1 MFDLI
6 INSPLF
12 DGEIFGLIDN
22 GILFLLAILGINL
35 DKRLGGSGLNGAL
48 FGSLLGNT
56 VSDFVGAIGDPIL
69 RANALGITVGCL
81 EVVVVALLYVTI
93 RNWWKSRSESKSGLY
108 DLGGLPFID
117 DDGKQYRE
125 LDKPI
130 SQRNPIRFLSEVKP
144 RVWSKERPSLER
156 LMDALSAEPDETLDE
171 WREALI
177 NLGTLTDSEK
187 DRFAKEIEKLINQ
200 KKKLTDE

>member
-35 DKRLGGSGLNGAL
+35 DKRLGGSGVTGAL

-56 VSDFVGAIGDPIL
+56 ISDFVGAIGDPIL

-93 RNWWKSRSESKSGLY
+93 RNWWKARSESKEWIDWAKDS
-108 DLGGLPFID
+108 GLPFID
-117 DDGKQYRE
+117 DDGKQVRKYRE

-130 SQRNPIRFLSEVKP
+130 SQRNTNLFFDEVKP
-144 RVWSKERPSLER
+144 RTWS
-156 LMDALSAEPDETLDE
+156 
-171 WREALI
+171 
-177 NLGTLTDSEK
+177 
-187 DRFAKEIEKLINQ
+187 EIDDQ

>member
-1 MFDLI
+1 
-6 INSPLF
+6 
-12 DGEIFGLIDN
+12 
-22 GILFLLAILGINL
+22 
-35 DKRLGGSGLNGAL
+35 
-48 FGSLLGNT
+48 
-56 VSDFVGAIGDPIL
+56 
-69 RANALGITVGCL
+69 
-81 EVVVVALLYVTI
+81 VTI
-93 RNWWKSRSESKSGLY
+93 RNWWKARSESKDVKEWIDWAYGSA
-108 DLGGLPFID
+108 LPFID

>member
-1 MFDLI
+1 VIAEGGSQDPFSQWAFNRVSIEGIIPHNMEDIIMFDLI
-6 INSPLF
+6 FNSPLF

-35 DKRLGGSGLNGAL
+35 DKRLGGSGVNGAL
-48 FGSLLGNT
+48 FGSLIGNSL
-56 VSDFVGAIGDPIL
+56 SDFLGAIGDPIL

-93 RNWWKSRSESKSGLY
+93 RNWWKARSESKDVKEWIDWAYGSA
-108 DLGGLPFID
+108 LPFID
-117 DDGKQYRE
+117 NDGKQVRNYRE

-130 SQRNPIRFLSEVKP
+130 SQRNTNLFFDEVKP
-144 RVWSKERPSLER
+144 RTWS
-156 LMDALSAEPDETLDE
+156 
-171 WREALI
+171 
-177 NLGTLTDSEK
+177 
-187 DRFAKEIEKLINQ
+187 EIDDQ

>member
-6 INSPLF
+6 FNSPLF

-48 FGSLLGNT
+48 FGSLIGNSL
-56 VSDFVGAIGDPIL
+56 SDFLGAIGDPIL

-93 RNWWKSRSESKSGLY
+93 RNWWKARSESKEWIDWAKDS
-108 DLGGLPFID
+108 GLPFID
-117 DDGKQYRE
+117 DDGKQVRHPKYRE

-130 SQRNPIRFLSEVKP
+130 SLRNPNLF
-144 RVWSKERPSLER
+144 
-156 LMDALSAEPDETLDE
+156 LDE
-171 WREALI
+171 
-177 NLGTLTDSEK
+177 
-187 DRFAKEIEKLINQ
+187 

>member
-6 INSPLF
+6 FNSPLF

-35 DKRLGGSGLNGAL
+35 DKKLGGSGLNGAL

-56 VSDFVGAIGDPIL
+56 ISDLVGAIGDPIL

-93 RNWWKSRSESKSGLY
+93 RNWWKARSAKDY
-108 DLGGLPFID
+108 GLPFID
-117 DDGKQYRE
+117 DDVKQVRHLKYRE

-130 SQRNPIRFLSEVKP
+130 SLRNPNLF
-144 RVWSKERPSLER
+144 
-156 LMDALSAEPDETLDE
+156 LDE
-171 WREALI
+171 
-177 NLGTLTDSEK
+177 
-187 DRFAKEIEKLINQ
+187 

>member
-6 INSPLF
+6 FNSPLF

-35 DKRLGGSGLNGAL
+35 DKKLGGSGVNGAL
-48 FGSLLGNT
+48 FGSLIGNSL
-56 VSDFVGAIGDPIL
+56 SDFLGAIGDPIL

-93 RNWWKSRSESKSGLY
+93 RNWWKARSESKEWIDWAKDS
-108 DLGGLPFID
+108 GLPFID
-117 DDGKQYRE
+117 DDGKQVRHPKYRE

-130 SQRNPIRFLSEVKP
+130 SQRKPKLFLDELISGTKTFGVEPRTWSDLTPLSEGVTKEIQKLKEFNPIL
-144 RVWSKERPSLER
+144 
-156 LMDALSAEPDETLDE
+156 
-171 WREALI
+171 
-177 NLGTLTDSEK
+177 
-187 DRFAKEIEKLINQ
+187 
-200 KKKLTDE
+200 

>member
-6 INSPLF
+6 FNSPLF

-22 GILFLLAILGINL
+22 GILFLLAIFGINL
-35 DKRLGGSGLNGAL
+35 DKRLGGSGVTGAL

-56 VSDFVGAIGDPIL
+56 ISDFVGAIGDPIL

-93 RNWWKSRSESKSGLY
+93 RNWWKARSESKSGFY

-117 DDGKQYRE
+117 DDGKQVRHPKYRE

-130 SQRNPIRFLSEVKP
+130 SLRNPNLF
-144 RVWSKERPSLER
+144 
-156 LMDALSAEPDETLDE
+156 LDE
-171 WREALI
+171 
-177 NLGTLTDSEK
+177 
-187 DRFAKEIEKLINQ
+187 

>member
-6 INSPLF
+6 FNSPLF

-93 RNWWKSRSESKSGLY
+93 RNWWKARSAKDY
-108 DLGGLPFID
+108 GLPFIV
-117 DDGKQYRE
+117 DDGEQVRHLKYRE

-130 SQRNPIRFLSEVKP
+130 SQRNPNLF
-144 RVWSKERPSLER
+144 
-156 LMDALSAEPDETLDE
+156 LDE
-171 WREALI
+171 
-177 NLGTLTDSEK
+177 
-187 DRFAKEIEKLINQ
+187 

>member
-6 INSPLF
+6 FNSPLF

-48 FGSLLGNT
+48 FGSLIGNSLSDLLGAL
-56 VSDFVGAIGDPIL
+56 VDPVL
-69 RANALGITVGCL
+69 RANALGISVGCL

-93 RNWWKSRSESKSGLY
+93 RNWWKARSESKEWIDWAYGSA
-108 DLGGLPFID
+108 LPFID
-117 DDGKQYRE
+117 NDGKQARNYRE

-130 SQRNPIRFLSEVKP
+130 SQRNTNLFFDEVKP
-144 RVWSKERPSLER
+144 RTWS
-156 LMDALSAEPDETLDE
+156 
-171 WREALI
+171 
-177 NLGTLTDSEK
+177 
-187 DRFAKEIEKLINQ
+187 EIDDQ